1 MVVWC
6 ADPFYR
12 LIGGKPEDQRQE
24 NELTLGKLLSREQ
37 ASLSLP
43 SYPPDPSALTAT
55 LSSVRA
61 AWIPPL
67 STAVWGHGLVYLESC
82 FPAMPMFQ
90 TQQLRRPL

>member
-1 MVVWC
+1 MGMVVWR

-24 NELTLGKLLSREQ
+24 NEPTLGKLLSREQ
-37 ASLSLP
+37 AALRVSLP
-43 SYPPDPSALTAT
+43 FYPLDSCALTAI

-67 STAVWGHGLVYLESC
+67 STAI
-82 FPAMPMFQ
+82 
-90 TQQLRRPL
+90 